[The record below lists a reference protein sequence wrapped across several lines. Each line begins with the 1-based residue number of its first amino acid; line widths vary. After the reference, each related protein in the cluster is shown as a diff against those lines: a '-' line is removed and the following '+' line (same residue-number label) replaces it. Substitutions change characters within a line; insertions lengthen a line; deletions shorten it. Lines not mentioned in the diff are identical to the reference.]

1 MPKLFK
7 IDYHVNSV
15 WPYATDYDEHKY
27 VLAIDE
33 REARDKLLNYA
44 CGRGVAA
51 DGIAVK
57 EVQEIK
63 NILC

>member
-15 WPYATDYDEHKY
+15 WPYAMDYDGLKY

-33 REARDKLLNYA
+33 REARDKLLNNV
-44 CGRGVAA
+44 CEKGIAA
-51 DGIAVK
+51 NGIAVK
-57 EVQEIK
+57 EVQEIR

>member
-7 IDYHVNSV
+7 IDYHVNSA
-15 WPYATDYDEHKY
+15 WPHAMDYDGHKY

-33 REARDKLLNYA
+33 REARDKVFNNV
-44 CGRGVAA
+44 CEKGIAA
-51 DGIAVK
+51 NDIAVK
-57 EVQEIK
+57 EVQEIR